1 MTTNAQA
8 QFADVNDVNLTWQIP
23 EAETLRIKDDSTIRY
38 AAAAAAFGL
47 VFGVALAATSGYVLV
62 PPSSPAQASTVST
75 TPVVA
80 ASVAS
85 PSAHAV
91 SHHSQTINPAIA
103 KSSSSVLPVAL
114 KTSVNRKSS
123 ATHHRHGARRASAK
137 RFSFTSHRSEAFL
150 KIPPAPSARVPAPV
164 SMESRTVQ
172 ALAVSFFMEG
182 DATVADFDSS
192 SGMIQ
197 TDEGKSFLIGMPA
210 GVSSAG
216 PWQDYHRN
224 VHYRCDQSGNCTIS
238 GAGVVVPN
246 AKLT

>member
-8 QFADVNDVNLTWQIP
+8 QFADVNEVNLTWQIP

-38 AAAAAAFGL
+38 AAAAVAFGL
-47 VFGVALAATSGYVLV
+47 VFGVALAATAGSVLV
-62 PPSSPAQASTVST
+62 PPSSPTQASAVST
-75 TPVVA
+75 TAVVA
-80 ASVAS
+80 GSVAS

-91 SHHSQTINPAIA
+91 SHHSQTIKPAII
-103 KSSSSVLPVAL
+103 KSSASVLPVAL
-114 KTSVNRKSS
+114 KTSTNRKFS
-123 ATHHRHGARRASAK
+123 ATHRRHGVRRASAI
-137 RFSFTSHRSEAFL
+137 RISFTPHISRASF
-150 KIPPAPSARVPAPV
+150 KIAAAPV
-164 SMESRTVQ
+164 PVPVSLESKPAQEMT
-172 ALAVSFFMEG
+172 VSFFLEG

-210 GVSSAG
+210 GVGNGG

>member
-8 QFADVNDVNLTWQIP
+8 QFADMNEVNLTWQIP

-38 AAAAAAFGL
+38 AAAAVAFGL
-47 VFGVALAATSGYVLV
+47 VFGVALAAVLGNAAL
-62 PPSSPAQASTVST
+62 PISSPSQTSVVST
-75 TPVVA
+75 AAVVPGQ
-80 ASVAS
+80 VA
-85 PSAHAV
+85 PRAGHALPQ
-91 SHHSQTINPAIA
+91 HSQTSKQAVSASP
-103 KSSSSVLPVAL
+103 SSVLPVAL
-114 KTSVNRKSS
+114 KTSVNHKSS
-123 ATHHRHGARRASAK
+123 TAHRRHGVRKA
-137 RFSFTSHRSEAFL
+137 SFTRISFNPRSL
-150 KIPPAPSARVPAPV
+150 KPSFRMAPAPAPAPFTA
-164 SMESRTVQ
+164 SLATRQ
-172 ALAVSFFMEG
+172 AEQLTAAFFMEG

-197 TDEGKSFLIGMPA
+197 TDEGKTFIIGMPA

-238 GAGVVVPN
+238 GAGVVVSN

>member
-8 QFADVNDVNLTWQIP
+8 QFADVNEVNLTWQIP
-23 EAETLRIKDDSTIRY
+23 EAETLRIKDDSTVRF
-38 AAAAAAFGL
+38 AAAAVAFGL
-47 VFGVALAATSGYVLV
+47 VFGVALAATAGNVLL
-62 PPSSPAQASTVST
+62 PQSAPTQASTVSST
-75 TPVVA
+75 AVA
-80 ASVAS
+80 AGSVAS

-91 SHHSQTINPAIA
+91 AHHGQTIKPAIA
-103 KSSSSVLPVAL
+103 KSSSVILPVAL

-123 ATHHRHGARRASAK
+123 ASHHRHGAHKVAAMRISFNPRISRAS
-137 RFSFTSHRSEAFL
+137 L
-150 KIPPAPSARVPAPV
+150 KIPQAPLPTPV
-164 SMESRTVQ
+164 SLESRPAQVLQ
-172 ALAVSFFMEG
+172 VSFYVEG

-197 TDEGKSFLIGMPA
+197 TDEGKTFLIGMPS
-210 GVSSAG
+210 GVNNAV

-246 AKLT
+246 ARLT

>member
-1 MTTNAQA
+1 MTTNAQV
-8 QFADVNDVNLTWQIP
+8 QFADVNDVNLTWHIP

-38 AAAAAAFGL
+38 AAAAVAFGL
-47 VFGVALAATSGYVLV
+47 VFGVAIAATMGNVLV
-62 PPSSPAQASTVST
+62 PASSPTLASTVSST
-75 TPVVA
+75 AVVA
-80 ASVAS
+80 GTVAP
-85 PSAHAV
+85 PSAHVV
-91 SHHSQTINPAIA
+91 SHHSQTSKPAIA
-103 KSSSSVLPVAL
+103 KSSSVILPVAL

-123 ATHHRHGARRASAK
+123 VAHHRHAARKASSKRISFTPHLSRASLTIA
-137 RFSFTSHRSEAFL
+137 
-150 KIPPAPSARVPAPV
+150 PAPAPV
-164 SMESRTVQ
+164 AVTLVSRPAPETT
-172 ALAVSFFMEG
+172 VSFFMEG

-210 GVSSAG
+210 GVANGG

-238 GAGVVVPN
+238 GAGVVVPH